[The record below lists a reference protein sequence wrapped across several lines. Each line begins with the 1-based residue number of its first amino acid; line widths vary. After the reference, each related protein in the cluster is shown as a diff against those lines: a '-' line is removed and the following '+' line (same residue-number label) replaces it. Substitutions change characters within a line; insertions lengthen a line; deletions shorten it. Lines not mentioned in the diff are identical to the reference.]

1 MPGKRLVDL
10 MDNWGQ
16 STFFCLQELSY
27 FSYADPNYSEKG
39 KGARLDLFPRAGT
52 LKNIRTWPL

>member
-1 MPGKRLVDL
+1 